1 MRDMIEKTI
10 SISGMVI
17 EVISDDGERWECRN
31 ITTQESLFIDK

>member
-17 EVISDDGERWECRN
+17 EVISDDGER
-31 ITTQESLFIDK
+31 